1 MNRGKGRMLIHML
14 SDPPRTRDQT
24 ICSIRQVGPLIV
36 DRAGIARSAPPRLS
50 THFFGETGGDN
61 VSRLTEIIENHQN
74 LDQLF
79 AILKHYG
86 VSAEFV
92 SATLLN
98 EFRELQASQDEAKES
113 EAAEDADLAPL
124 IEDLTQFDAR
134 F

>member
-1 MNRGKGRMLIHML
+1 M
-14 SDPPRTRDQT
+14 
-24 ICSIRQVGPLIV
+24 
-36 DRAGIARSAPPRLS
+36 
-50 THFFGETGGDN
+50 
-61 VSRLTEIIENHQN
+61 SRLTEIIENHQN
-74 LDQLF
+74 LEHLF

-98 EFRELQASQDEAKES
+98 EFRQLQSEQNEADEA
-113 EAAEDADLAPL
+113 ADAELAPL

>member
-1 MNRGKGRMLIHML
+1 M
-14 SDPPRTRDQT
+14 
-24 ICSIRQVGPLIV
+24 
-36 DRAGIARSAPPRLS
+36 
-50 THFFGETGGDN
+50 
-61 VSRLTEIIENHQN
+61 SRLTEIIENHQN

-92 SATLLN
+92 SATLLI